1 MIAFSR
7 IKDSIACAIIIG
19 AILGWCIMLI
29 PDYGREDE
37 ERNRTER
44 LFYQPCSEGNSL
56 CKAERTSD
64 KAASQ

>member
-29 PDYGREDE
+29 PDYGREIYNLNS
-37 ERNRTER
+37 RNGYIES
-44 LFYQPCSEGNSL
+44 YM
-56 CKAERTSD
+56 
-64 KAASQ
+64 